1 VAAPPTPH
9 TSLIYFFFNYYKMF
23 RGTSSYEPLFNRGGS
38 SGSSAVLLLFG
49 GGMMFLLLIAVLLFI
64 LIMYRKKDRRKSR
77 SERQSELRRR
87 LQNRTDNIYKG
98 AADVGI
104 DKEDVDDILI
114 DKKTEIDTLCLTYP
128 KDGYCNPV
136 FYELR
141 DGCCKLRSTAS
152 QEAKNARTQ
161 VFKDMFIEVSILL
174 ITEFIVLTVLPRLG
188 RTLAGATS
196 KALATAVARTAR
208 MTASKVALIGT
219 NYAARFLI
227 KLGAGPVGWALLVFE
242 IISFTLD
249 AADLKNYNA
258 FIENKGLLE
267 SRDILIHKFQE
278 AVVSSGGDYPMLFPF
293 SSIFPDEST
302 VATEDMMSY
311 MLIEYIDELMEVDGG
326 LDYLT
331 NAFMS
336 AFSEEE
342 EDTETVEEEEE
353 GNEVIN
359 EWFKVVRTKHGKEL
373 DKYVFD
379 ALQAEIPASKRN
391 DIFLVPSMSSVN
403 TIGISIS
410 EKASERWNKENRA
423 EWFQYIDP
431 FYPVPMPEEDWIP
444 PYAAVFTNEYMKL
457 RESNPGVDNRPN
469 LVKATLPNKVTLCFP
484 FAPLVASCE
493 KERTSAKHKDPLNPQ
508 DFGVKFNYKTGV
520 CEFTRDYCE
529 RVGLDYKTKTW
540 KDNTPYS
547 DCELTKGQDWAEKFL
562 GVNVVRNAKRW
573 ADDPDNIGEDL
584 GQLYKDR
591 KEEHGEAGAVALTI
605 VDPLGLS
612 EAGRG
617 MAAGY
622 KEQLRGKDKFCQTGD
637 TCKFFTAKHNG
648 GNLMTWS
655 ARDSDGY
662 IYPHPTLYQGQV
674 KDGEDHTFYVPVG
687 GYFRVKCEPG
697 EGKDFSY
704 DEIPD
709 NGRKDYTCWNGKVN
723 KPYNVGDT
731 FVAAGDLL
739 EDAAKKA
746 EEDTSVNVSDK
757 GVAVTIPGGSAEVG
771 DKGASVA
778 YGGGEV
784 SADNKGVKIK
794 TPFGDIKIAKQDDPF
809 GDDICTI
816 M

>member
-1 VAAPPTPH
+1 
-9 TSLIYFFFNYYKMF
+9 MF
-23 RGTSSYEPLFNRGGS
+23 RANVERPVFRPRPGGESSTGALS
-38 SGSSAVLLLFG
+38 VLLM
-49 GGMMFLLLIAVLLFI
+49 GMMLLLLIAALLFI
-64 LIMYRKKDRRKSR
+64 LIMYRKKYRRDRHKSR
-77 SERQSELRRR
+77 SERQTELRRR

-98 AADVGI
+98 AANVGI

-114 DKKTEIDTLCLTYP
+114 DKKTKTDTLCLTYP
-128 KDGYCNPV
+128 EDGYCNPV

-152 QEAKNARTQ
+152 QEAKNAQTQ

-174 ITEFIVLTVLPRLG
+174 ITEFIVLRVLPTLG
-188 RTLAGATS
+188 RRLAGATS
-196 KALATAVARTAR
+196 KALAKAVARTAR

-219 NYAARFLI
+219 NYAARFLV

-302 VATEDMMSY
+302 IAIEDMMSY
-311 MLIEYIDELMEVDGG
+311 MLTEYIDELMEVEGG
-326 LDYLT
+326 KDYLT
-331 NAFMS
+331 NAFIS
-336 AFSEEE
+336 AYSEE
-342 EDTETVEEEEE
+342 EDTETIEEEKE

-359 EWFKVVRTKHGKEL
+359 KWFKVVRTKHGKEL

-431 FYPVPMPEEDWIP
+431 FYPVPMPEENWIP

-457 RESNPGVDNRPN
+457 RKSNPGVDNRPN
-469 LVKATLPNKVTLCFP
+469 LVKATLPKKVALCFP

-529 RVGLDYKTKTW
+529 RVGLDYKNKIW

-547 DCELTKGQDWAEKFL
+547 DCELTKDQKWAESFL

-573 ADDPDNIGEDL
+573 ADDPDNIGKDL

-591 KEEHGEAGAVALTI
+591 KKEHGEAGAIALSI

-662 IYPHPTLYQGQV
+662 IYPHPSLYQGQV
-674 KDGEDHTFYVPVG
+674 KVGEDHTFYVPVG

-709 NGRKDYTCWNGKVN
+709 NGRKDFTCYNGKVN
-723 KPYNVGDT
+723 KPYDVGDT
-731 FVAAGDLL
+731 FKAAADLL

-746 EEDTSVNVSDK
+746 EEDTSVSVSDE
-757 GVAVTIPGGSAEVG
+757 GVSVSTPVGGAEVG
-771 DKGASVA
+771 YDGASVDVPFTPA
-778 YGGGEV
+778 VRDVTVDSGGV
-784 SADNKGVKIK
+784 TFR
-794 TPFGDIKIAKQDDPF
+794 TPVVNVTIG
-809 GDDICTI
+809 GDDGLKFEEPSGCTI